1 MISTIDVAM
10 SSNLTFNTLVESHEV
25 ESKENFVGVQG
36 LALPFDKTSRNGF
49 KYITES
55 IRSAFRSMVGQPVL
69 FNHDPDKVI
78 GHVEDC
84 NFDGQGMTY
93 RMNVGEDG
101 PFGWVANKLRRGDL
115 KKVSIQCLYDEDK
128 SFIDDEGVMN
138 AWVKEFLELSV
149 VTIPGF
155 ADTTAQVY
163 EKFKA
168 KGETKMSKE
177 EQSKQDDIVETS
189 EPQEETPT
197 VEETPVEAE
206 KPKAEESKTEAVD
219 DNEDEEDENKK
230 ASEED
235 DRLGKLEKAVASLK
249 AALDDMKKGD
259 DKDSKESD
267 DEEDEEEKSK
277 ESDDEPEEDKEKK
290 VEEAIRNDKQSISTE
305 QLQEER
311 KVLSSADLKELYAN
325 FV

>member
-1 MISTIDVAM
+1 MIYDIVYSM
-10 SSNLTFNTLVESHEV
+10 SSNHTFNTLVESQELTAG
-25 ESKENFVGVQG
+25 ENFVGVRG

-49 KYITES
+49 RYITES
-55 IRSAFRSMVGQPVL
+55 IRGAFQSMIGQPVL
-69 FNHDPDKVI
+69 FNHDSDKVI
-78 GHVEDC
+78 GHVEDA

-101 PFGWVANKLRRGDL
+101 PYGWVANKLRRGDL
-115 KKVSIQCLYDEDK
+115 KNVSIQCLYDEDK
-128 SFIDDEGVMN
+128 SYLDEDGVMN

-168 KGETKMSKE
+168 GQSQGEKNMSE
-177 EQSKQDDIVETS
+177 EEKPKTEDVVETS
-189 EPQEETPT
+189 EPQDETPA
-197 VEETPVEAE
+197 VEETPKKDDAQ
-206 KPKAEESKTEAVD
+206 TEAVD
-219 DNEDEEDENKK
+219 DNEDEEDEDK

-235 DRLGKLEKAVASLK
+235 DRLGKLEKAVATLK
-249 AALDDMKKGD
+249 AELDDMKKGD
-259 DKDSKESD
+259 KTEESD
-267 DEEDEEEKSK
+267 DEES
-277 ESDDEPEEDKEKK
+277 EPEEDKEKK

-305 QLQEER
+305 RLQE
-311 KVLSSADLKELYAN
+311 KAMTLSSEDLKELYGK